1 MMSKIQYIELETSSN
16 H

>member
-1 MMSKIQYIELETSSN
+1 MSKIQYIELETSSN